1 MKLAAAGLLVLSLA
15 GCAGTLPNPVTAD
28 RVTTIKAG
36 YGIAL
41 SAAVAYRDSCAQRL
55 IPPACRVIVPQIVA
69 ANRKVEVVLSRLDSV
84 QKLGP
89 TVDATDV
96 INQLSDAVNDL
107 KLLVPGGI

>member
-1 MKLAAAGLLVLSLA
+1 MKWLAGPLLALSLA

-28 RVTTIKAG
+28 RVTTIKSG

-41 SAAVAYRDSCAQRL
+41 AAAVAYRDSCAQRL
-55 IPPACRVIVPQIVA
+55 IPSSCRTIVPQIVA

-89 TVDATDV
+89 SVDATDV

-107 KLLVPGGI
+107 KLLVPGAM